1 MCVKT
6 CEQYIQPETSLGME
20 VQNATAGQSDKAFKT
35 IYTSAQC
42 GLQCNGLL

>member
-42 GLQCNGLL
+42 V